1 MAILQFKRG
10 STFIDPK
17 IGEPFLDTNLN
28 SLKVGISG
36 SDFITLLDSGSLT
49 TSISPL
55 TDRLDSIELTT
66 ASLNTSVSNL
76 NSFTQSFNTAISL
89 DSSNVTILGDLNVQ
103 GTTTTIDSTTITLGD
118 NIIEL
123 NGTGAANGGILVNDV
138 TNPNTLSGSLLW
150 DGTNDYWKAGQLGSE
165 NEIITTANIV
175 SNLPDGIKSGSGQ
188 VIFNDISQNPFE
200 SDSNGITA
208 SNHFIPS
215 TTEIYDLGS
224 ENFRW
229 RSLYL
234 SGSTIDLGGTLIS
247 INDEGNVLFLDSASQ
262 EAKTAVVDYS
272 SITSLPTL
280 LSGSSQVDVTQ
291 TTNYSSINQ
300 YSDTKVKTKLDAEG
314 VISGSSQVD
323 VTQTTN
329 YSSINQYT
337 DSDTQDYLDSIGVV
351 SGSISGQLPSGT
363 VSGSSQIDHDQT
375 TNYSAA
381 EHFLQSEITTV
392 GTVTVGS
399 VTAILPSGTVS
410 GSSQIDITGGL
421 PSGTVSGSSQ
431 IDVTQTTN
439 YSSINQY
446 TDSDFDTRF
455 GTKST
460 SDLSEGTNEYY
471 TDTKVK
477 TKLDVEGVISG
488 SSQVDVTQT
497 TNYSSINQYTDS
509 DTQNYIDS
517 IGLISG
523 SVSGQLPSGTVSG
536 SSQIDH
542 DQTLNFSTDEHFTQ
556 ENITT
561 LGTVTVGSVTAILPS
576 GTVSGSSQINI
587 TGGLPAGTV
596 SGSEQIDHDLTLNF
610 SSAEHYTQENITTVG
625 TVTTGN
631 VDGILPSGTVS
642 GSIQVDVT
650 QTTNYSSIN
659 QYTDSDTQDYID
671 SIGLVS
677 GSVSGQLPSGTV
689 SGSSQVNMG
698 GDISGDAT
706 NATVEKVQG
715 VSLTSGEAT
724 QLANIDTNTISNTQW
739 GYLGVMNQNVR
750 TTDNVTFNTGSFTG
764 DVTINGNFTVLGSVT
779 EISTTELTVE
789 DKLITIA
796 SGSADS
802 AAANGAGIFID
813 GANESITWNHSNS
826 RFNISDDLNVE
837 GNVTVTGDVVA
848 FSSSDRRFKDN
859 LTQIVT
865 PLSKLS
871 QINGYSFNWNTDKQH
886 IYKGKDYG
894 VVAQEIQEVLPELVK
909 ERENGYLAVNYEKL
923 VPLLIESIKELK
935 TQIDHLN
942 KKLEK

>member
-1 MAILQFKRG
+1 MATLQFKRG
-10 STFIDPK
+10 TTFIDPQ
-17 IGEPFLDTNLN
+17 IAEPFLDTGLN
-28 SLKVGISG
+28 VLKLGISG
-36 SDFITLLDSGSLT
+36 SDFITLLDSGSLNSNLSPIQ
-49 TSISPL
+49 TSI
-55 TDRLDSIELTT
+55 T
-66 ASLNTSVSNL
+66 NL

-89 DSSNVTILGDLNVQ
+89 DSSNVTILGNLDVQ

-175 SNLPDGIKSGSGQ
+175 SNLPDGIKSGSSQ

-208 SNHFIPS
+208 SNHFVPS

-224 ENFRW
+224 EDFRW

-262 EAKTAVVDYS
+262 ETKTAVVDYG

-280 LSGSSQVDVTQ
+280 LSGSSQVEFNDINDNPFSQSASTVTVSKSILP
-291 TTNYSSINQ
+291 TTSEINIGSADNPFKDIFLSSASLYINGQ
-300 YSDTKVKTKLDAEG
+300 QVLSTTGTELRITTDDGESIKILEQNNDTITFETADGDITLTSSGTGNIELDAPIQIAAGNQILSSDGNAILFGEDINVQTGRVSADNIGNSNGSTIFTGSFVGDGSSLSG
-314 VISGSSQVD
+314 VTSYTDTDTQNYLNSIGNISGSSQVD

-337 DSDTQDYLDSIGVV
+337 D
-351 SGSISGQLPSGT
+351 
-363 VSGSSQIDHDQT
+363 
-375 TNYSAA
+375 A
-381 EHFLQSEITTV
+381 
-392 GTVTVGS
+392 
-399 VTAILPSGTVS
+399 
-410 GSSQIDITGGL
+410 
-421 PSGTVSGSSQ
+421 
-431 IDVTQTTN
+431 
-439 YSSINQY
+439 
-446 TDSDFDTRF
+446 
-455 GTKST
+455 
-460 SDLSEGTNEYY
+460 
-471 TDTKVK
+471 
-477 TKLDVEGVISG
+477 
-488 SSQVDVTQT
+488 
-497 TNYSSINQYTDS
+497 

-523 SVSGQLPSGTVSG
+523 SVSSQLPSGTVSG
-536 SSQIDH
+536 SEQIDH
-542 DQTLNFSTDEHFTQ
+542 DQTLNFSADEHFTQ
-556 ENITT
+556 GNITT
-561 LGTVTVGSVTAILPS
+561 LGTVTVGSVTEILPN
-576 GTVSGSSQINI
+576 GT
-587 TGGLPAGTV
+587 L
-596 SGSEQIDHDLTLNF
+596 SGSEQVDHDLTLNF
-610 SSAEHYTQENITTVG
+610 SPAEHYTQENITTVG

-642 GSIQVDVT
+642 GSSQIDVT

-659 QYTDSDTQDYID
+659 QYTDSDTQNYID

-689 SGSSQVNMG
+689 SGSSQIDVTQTANYSSIEQYTDSDNQSYIDSIGLLSGSSQVNMG

-764 DVTINGNFTVLGSVT
+764 DVTINGNFTVLGSAT
-779 EISTTELTVE
+779 EIATTELTVE

-871 QINGYSFNWNTDKQH
+871 RINGYSFNWNNDKQH

-894 VVAQEIQEVLPELVK
+894 VVAQEIQEVLPELVQ

>member
-1 MAILQFKRG
+1 MATLQFKRG
-10 STFIDPK
+10 AAFIDPQ
-17 IGEPFLDTNLN
+17 IGEPFLDTEQTV
-28 SLKVGISG
+28 LKIGISG
-36 SDFITLLDSGSLT
+36 SDFITILDSGSLAT
-49 TSISPL
+49 NLSPIQTSI
-55 TDRLDSIELTT
+55 T
-66 ASLNTSVSNL
+66 NL

-89 DSSNVTILGDLNVQ
+89 DSSNVTILGNLDVQ

-150 DGTNDYWKAGQLGSE
+150 DGTNDYWKAGQLGNE

-175 SNLPDGIKSGSGQ
+175 SNLPT
-188 VIFNDISQNPFE
+188 N
-200 SDSNGITA
+200 
-208 SNHFIPS
+208 
-215 TTEIYDLGS
+215 
-224 ENFRW
+224 
-229 RSLYL
+229 
-234 SGSTIDLGGTLIS
+234 TI
-247 INDEGNVLFLDSASQ
+247 
-262 EAKTAVVDYS
+262 
-272 SITSLPTL
+272 
-280 LSGSSQVDVTQ
+280 
-291 TTNYSSINQ
+291 
-300 YSDTKVKTKLDAEG
+300 
-314 VISGSSQVD
+314 
-323 VTQTTN
+323 
-329 YSSINQYT
+329 
-337 DSDTQDYLDSIGVV
+337 
-351 SGSISGQLPSGT
+351 
-363 VSGSSQIDHDQT
+363 SGSSQIDHDQT

-460 SDLSEGTNEYY
+460 TDLSEGTNEYY

-477 TKLDVEGVISG
+477 TKLDTEGVISG

-509 DTQNYIDS
+509 DTQDYLDS
-517 IGLISG
+517 IGVVSG
-523 SVSGQLPSGTVSG
+523 SISGQLPS
-536 SSQIDH
+536 
-542 DQTLNFSTDEHFTQ
+542 
-556 ENITT
+556 
-561 LGTVTVGSVTAILPS
+561 
-576 GTVSGSSQINI
+576 
-587 TGGLPAGTV
+587 GTV

-610 SSAEHYTQENITTVG
+610 SPAEHFTQENITTVG
-625 TVTTGN
+625 TITTGN
-631 VDGILPSGTVS
+631 IDSILPTGTVS
-642 GSIQVDVT
+642 GSSQIDVT

-689 SGSSQVNMG
+689 SGSSQIDVTQTTNYSSIEQYTDSDNQSYIDSIGLLSGSSQVNMG

-706 NATVEKVQG
+706 NTTVEKVQG

-764 DVTINGNFTVLGSVT
+764 DVTINGNFTVLGSAT
-779 EISTTELTVE
+779 EIATTELTVE

-796 SGSADS
+796 SGSVDS

-837 GNVTVTGDVVA
+837 GNMTVTGDVVA

-871 QINGYSFNWNTDKQH
+871 RINGYSFNWNTDKQH

-894 VVAQEIQEVLPELVK
+894 VVAQEIQEVLPELVQ

>member
-1 MAILQFKRG
+1 MATLQFKRG
-10 STFIDPK
+10 TTFIDPQ
-17 IGEPFLDTNLN
+17 IAEPFLDTGLN
-28 SLKVGISG
+28 VLKLGISG
-36 SDFITLLDSGSLT
+36 SDFITLLDSGSLNSNLSPIQ
-49 TSISPL
+49 TSI
-55 TDRLDSIELTT
+55 T
-66 ASLNTSVSNL
+66 NL

-89 DSSNVTILGDLNVQ
+89 DSSNVTILGNLDVQ

-175 SNLPDGIKSGSGQ
+175 SNLPDGIKSGSSQ

-208 SNHFIPS
+208 SNHFVPS

-224 ENFRW
+224 EDFRW

-262 EAKTAVVDYS
+262 ETKTAVVDYG

-280 LSGSSQVDVTQ
+280 LSGSSQVEFNDINDNPFSQSASTVTVSKSILP
-291 TTNYSSINQ
+291 TTSEINIGSADNPFKDIFLSSASLYINGQ
-300 YSDTKVKTKLDAEG
+300 QVLSTTGTELRITTDDGESIKILEQNNDTITFETADGDITLTSSGTGNIELDAPIQIAAGNQILSSDGNAILFGEDIDVQTGRVSADNIGNSNGSTTFTGSFVGDGSSLSG
-314 VISGSSQVD
+314 VTSYTDTDTQNYLNSIGNISGSSQVD

-337 DSDTQDYLDSIGVV
+337 D
-351 SGSISGQLPSGT
+351 
-363 VSGSSQIDHDQT
+363 
-375 TNYSAA
+375 A
-381 EHFLQSEITTV
+381 
-392 GTVTVGS
+392 
-399 VTAILPSGTVS
+399 
-410 GSSQIDITGGL
+410 
-421 PSGTVSGSSQ
+421 
-431 IDVTQTTN
+431 
-439 YSSINQY
+439 
-446 TDSDFDTRF
+446 
-455 GTKST
+455 
-460 SDLSEGTNEYY
+460 
-471 TDTKVK
+471 
-477 TKLDVEGVISG
+477 
-488 SSQVDVTQT
+488 
-497 TNYSSINQYTDS
+497 

-523 SVSGQLPSGTVSG
+523 SVSSQLPS
-536 SSQIDH
+536 
-542 DQTLNFSTDEHFTQ
+542 
-556 ENITT
+556 
-561 LGTVTVGSVTAILPS
+561 
-576 GTVSGSSQINI
+576 
-587 TGGLPAGTV
+587 GTV

-610 SSAEHYTQENITTVG
+610 SPAEHYTQENITTVG

-642 GSIQVDVT
+642 GSSQIDVT

-689 SGSSQVNMG
+689 SGSSQIDVTQTANYSSIEQYTDSDNQSYIDSIGLLSGSSQVNMG

-764 DVTINGNFTVLGSVT
+764 DVTINGNFTVLGSAT
-779 EISTTELTVE
+779 EIATTELTVE

-871 QINGYSFNWNTDKQH
+871 RINGYSFNWNNDKQH

-894 VVAQEIQEVLPELVK
+894 VVAQEIQEVLPELVQ

>member
-1 MAILQFKRG
+1 MATLQFKRG
-10 STFIDPK
+10 TTFIDPQ
-17 IGEPFLDTNLN
+17 IAEPFLDTGLN
-28 SLKVGISG
+28 VLKLGISG
-36 SDFITLLDSGSLT
+36 SDFITLLDSGSLNSNLSPIQ
-49 TSISPL
+49 TSI
-55 TDRLDSIELTT
+55 T
-66 ASLNTSVSNL
+66 NL

-89 DSSNVTILGDLNVQ
+89 DSSNVTILGNLDVQ

-175 SNLPDGIKSGSGQ
+175 SNLPDGIKSGSSQ

-208 SNHFIPS
+208 SNHFVPS

-224 ENFRW
+224 ETFRW

-262 EAKTAVVDYS
+262 ETKTAVVDYG

-280 LSGSSQVDVTQ
+280 LSGSSQVEFNDINDNPFSQSASTVTVSKSILP
-291 TTNYSSINQ
+291 TTSEINIGSADNPFKDIFLSSASLYINGQ
-300 YSDTKVKTKLDAEG
+300 QVLSTTGTELRITTDDGESIKILEQNNDTITFETADGDITLTSSGTGNIELDAPIQIAAGNQILSSDGNAILFGEDIDVQTGRVSADNIGNSNGSTTFTGSFVGDGSSLSG
-314 VISGSSQVD
+314 VTSYTDTDTQNYLNSIGNISGSSQVD

-337 DSDTQDYLDSIGVV
+337 D
-351 SGSISGQLPSGT
+351 
-363 VSGSSQIDHDQT
+363 
-375 TNYSAA
+375 A
-381 EHFLQSEITTV
+381 
-392 GTVTVGS
+392 
-399 VTAILPSGTVS
+399 
-410 GSSQIDITGGL
+410 
-421 PSGTVSGSSQ
+421 
-431 IDVTQTTN
+431 
-439 YSSINQY
+439 
-446 TDSDFDTRF
+446 
-455 GTKST
+455 
-460 SDLSEGTNEYY
+460 
-471 TDTKVK
+471 
-477 TKLDVEGVISG
+477 
-488 SSQVDVTQT
+488 
-497 TNYSSINQYTDS
+497 

-523 SVSGQLPSGTVSG
+523 SVSSQLPS
-536 SSQIDH
+536 
-542 DQTLNFSTDEHFTQ
+542 
-556 ENITT
+556 
-561 LGTVTVGSVTAILPS
+561 
-576 GTVSGSSQINI
+576 
-587 TGGLPAGTV
+587 GTV

-610 SSAEHYTQENITTVG
+610 SPAEHYTQENITTVG

-642 GSIQVDVT
+642 GSSQIDVT

-689 SGSSQVNMG
+689 SGSSQIDVTQTTNYSSIEQYTDSDNQSYIDSIGLLSGSSQVNMG

-764 DVTINGNFTVLGSVT
+764 DVTINGNFTVLGSAT
-779 EISTTELTVE
+779 EIATTELTVE

-871 QINGYSFNWNTDKQH
+871 RINGYSFNWNNDKQH

-894 VVAQEIQEVLPELVK
+894 VVAQEIQEVLPELVQ